1 MIERN
6 LALTHQDQGDDT
18 AQSSQVPQNPPKS
31 LKYTPTK
38 PRGSKGPQ
46 KSVANYVTAHTLLS
60 SLTIYTNIPQIT
72 HRHLTDFTQR
82 LPIKNNRI
90 YLYIMS
96 YWNAY
101 YRMNINERLRL
112 AYEKRLEQMELN
124 K

>member
-1 MIERN
+1 MLPLI
-6 LALTHQDQGDDT
+6 L
-18 AQSSQVPQNPPKS
+18 
-31 LKYTPTK
+31 
-38 PRGSKGPQ
+38 
-46 KSVANYVTAHTLLS
+46 LLS

-72 HRHLTDFTQR
+72 HRNLTIFLQR
-82 LPIKNNRI
+82 LSIKNYRI

-112 AYEKRLEQMELN
+112 AYEKRLEQMGLT